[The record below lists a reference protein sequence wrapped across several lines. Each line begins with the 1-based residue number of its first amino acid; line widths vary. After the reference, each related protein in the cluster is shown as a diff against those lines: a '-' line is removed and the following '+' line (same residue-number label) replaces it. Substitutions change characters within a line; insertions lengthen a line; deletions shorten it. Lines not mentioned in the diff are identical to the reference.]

1 MTSVSSTT
9 RESTE
14 PPSTAASRGANTRPP
29 AQGPPGIQG
38 GRFSRLF
45 SGAIV
50 IIVLAVLV
58 VFFVLPVIWLVLAP
72 SKTADQLI
80 SEFPLSFGSF
90 EQIGAAWQ
98 HLVAFQNGAIFVWLG
113 NSAIYSIGSLILTL
127 LTSVPAGYALAL
139 TRFKGRKLL
148 LSITL
153 VVMIMP
159 SAALV
164 LPTFLELNLFGL
176 IGTVWSII
184 LPFSFYPFGVYLVY
198 IYFATSLPRDLLSA
212 ARIDGCNEWQVF
224 TRIAMPLAKPVVAL
238 IAFFSFVNNWN
249 NFFLPYLV
257 LPSSDQFPIQ
267 VGLNQLLSSTPSFN
281 PVAGKGLDITSPE
294 LALAI
299 ILAILPVLVLFLFSQ
314 RALVSGMLAGAT
326 KE

>member
-1 MTSVSSTT
+1 MTSSSLAAGRTPTPGRVSRFVSV
-9 RESTE
+9 
-14 PPSTAASRGANTRPP
+14 
-29 AQGPPGIQG
+29 GI
-38 GRFSRLF
+38 
-45 SGAIV
+45 V
-50 IIVLAVLV
+50 VLILSLLI
-58 VFFVLPVIWLVLAP
+58 VFFVLPVIWLLLAP
-72 SKTADQLI
+72 SKTAGQLV
-80 SEFPLSFGSF
+80 SQFPLSFGSF
-90 EQIGAAWQ
+90 SQIGLAWQ
-98 HLVAFQNGAIFVWLG
+98 HLVSFQGGAIFVWLK

-127 LTSVPAGYALAL
+127 LTSVTAGYALAL
-139 TRFKGRKLL
+139 TKFRGRKLL
-148 LSITL
+148 LMVTL

-164 LPTFLELNLFGL
+164 LPTFLELNAFGL

-184 LPFSFYPFGVYLVY
+184 LPFSFFPFGVYLVY

-224 TRIAMPLAKPVVAL
+224 WRIAMPLAKPVVGL

-281 PVAGKGLDITSPE
+281 PVAGKGLNITSPE

-299 ILAILPVLVLFLFSQ
+299 IIAILPVLIVFLFSQ

>member
-1 MTSVSSTT
+1 MTSSSL
-9 RESTE
+9 STGR
-14 PPSTAASRGANTRPP
+14 ASRPVS
-29 AQGPPGIQG
+29 
-38 GRFSRLF
+38 RFVST
-45 SGAIV
+45 G
-50 IIVLAVLV
+50 IIVLILALLV
-58 VFFVLPVIWLVLAP
+58 VFFVLPVIWLLLAP
-72 SKTADQLI
+72 TKTAGELI
-80 SEFPLSFGSF
+80 HQFPLSFGSF
-90 EQIGAAWQ
+90 QQVGLAWQ
-98 HLVAFQNGAIFVWLG
+98 HLVDFQGGVIFVWLK

-127 LTSVPAGYALAL
+127 ATSVTAGYALAL
-139 TRFKGRKLL
+139 TKFRGRKLL
-148 LSITL
+148 LTVTL

-224 TRIAMPLAKPVVAL
+224 WRIAMPLAKPVVGL

-257 LPSSDQFPIQ
+257 LPNSDQFPIQ

-281 PVAGKGLDITSPE
+281 PVAGKGLNIESPE
-294 LALAI
+294 LALAVI
-299 ILAILPVLVLFLFSQ
+299 VAILPVLVLFLFSQ

>member
-1 MTSVSSTT
+1 MISSTLAQRRPT
-9 RESTE
+9 DGRR
-14 PPSTAASRGANTRPP
+14 ASRFAST
-29 AQGPPGIQG
+29 
-38 GRFSRLF
+38 L
-45 SGAIV
+45 IV
-50 IIVLAVLV
+50 VVILALLV
-58 VFFVLPVIWLVLAP
+58 VFFVLPVIWLLLAP
-72 SKTADQLI
+72 TKTAGELI
-80 SEFPLSFGSF
+80 SQFPLSFGSF
-90 EQIGAAWQ
+90 DQVGAAWQ
-98 HLVAFQNGAIFVWLG
+98 HLTAFQDGVIFVWLK
-113 NSAIYSIGSLILTL
+113 NSAIYSAGSLVLTL
-127 LTSVPAGYALAL
+127 ATSVPAGYALAL
-139 TRFKGRKLL
+139 TRFRGRKSLL
-148 LSITL
+148 TITL

-198 IYFATSLPRDLLSA
+198 IYFSTSLPRDLLSA

-224 TRIAMPLAKPVVAL
+224 WSIALPLAKPVVGL

-257 LPSSDQFPIQ
+257 LPNSDQFPIQ

-281 PVAGKGLDITSPE
+281 PVAGKGLNITSPE

-299 ILAILPVLVLFLFSQ
+299 IIAILPVLILFLFSQ

>member
-1 MTSVSSTT
+1 MTRTLDQRASASS
-9 RESTE
+9 
-14 PPSTAASRGANTRPP
+14 GTRPVSKFVST
-29 AQGPPGIQG
+29 GI
-38 GRFSRLF
+38 
-45 SGAIV
+45 V
-50 IIVLAVLV
+50 VLILALLL
-58 VFFVLPVIWLVLAP
+58 VFFVLPAIWLLLAP
-72 SKTADQLI
+72 TKTAGQLVHD
-80 SEFPLSFGSF
+80 FPLSFGSF
-90 EQIGAAWQ
+90 GQLTAAWQ
-98 HLVAFQNGAIFVWLG
+98 HLTSFQNGVIFTWLG

-127 LTSVPAGYALAL
+127 ITSVPAGYALAL
-139 TRFKGRKLL
+139 TEFKGRKILL
-148 LSITL
+148 TITL

-184 LPFSFYPFGVYLVY
+184 LPFSFFPFGVYLVY

-224 TRIAMPLAKPVVAL
+224 WRIAMPLAKPVVGL

-281 PVAGKGLDITSPE
+281 PVAGKGLNITSPE

-299 ILAILPVLVLFLFSQ
+299 IIAILPVLVLFLFSQ
-314 RALVSGMLAGAT
+314 RALVAGMLAGAT